1 MAIVGEIG
9 ETGSADVR
17 TRMLDAALELTWRG
31 GYEALSVRALA
42 ERANVSSRTIYAHFP
57 SLDAL
62 LITAIADA
70 SEDFY
75 GSLAEAPFAGSSAVE
90 RVNRLTTYLIETMT
104 ASRFLTV
111 AVVRALVSGK
121 PDVTLFVQKYEATVS
136 ALLASAIATDEPTDK
151 ELAAAEILANVW
163 FSAVVGWATRGGSP
177 ADIRAIMD
185 KTARAVLSSDSGLTA
200 PIERDRG
207 HVR

>member
-1 MAIVGEIG
+1 
-9 ETGSADVR
+9 
-17 TRMLDAALELTWRG
+17 MLDAALDLAWRG

-42 ERANVSSRTIYAHFP
+42 ERANVSSRTIYAHFA

-75 GSLAEAPFAGSSAVE
+75 ASLAKTPFPGSSAVE
-90 RVNRLTTYLIETMT
+90 RVNRLLTYLVETMS

-111 AVVRALVSGK
+111 ALVRALVSGK
-121 PDVTLFVQKYEATVS
+121 PDVALFVQKYEATVN
-136 ALLASAIATDEPTDK
+136 ALLASTIAADEPTDQ
-151 ELAAAEILANVW
+151 ERAAAEILENVW
-163 FSAVVGWATRGGSP
+163 FSAVVGWATGGGSP

-185 KTARAVLSSDSGLTA
+185 KTARAVLSSDPADGT
-200 PIERDRG
+200 DR
-207 HVR
+207 

>member
-1 MAIVGEIG
+1 MAEIR
-9 ETGSADVR
+9 ETGAADVR
-17 TRMLDAALELTWRG
+17 TRMLDAALELAWRG

-75 GSLAEAPFAGSSAVE
+75 GSLANAPFAGSSAVE
-90 RVNRLTTYLIETMT
+90 RVNRLTAYLVETMS

-111 AVVRALVSGK
+111 ALVRALVSGK
-121 PDVTLFVQKYEATVS
+121 PDVALFVQEYEATVN
-136 ALLASAIATDEPTDK
+136 ALLVSTIAADDPT
-151 ELAAAEILANVW
+151 EEERAAAEILENVW
-163 FSAVVGWATRGGSP
+163 FSAVVGWATGTGSP
-177 ADIRAIMD
+177 AYLRAIMD
-185 KTARAVLSSDSGLTA
+185 TTGRAVLSSGDN
-200 PIERDRG
+200 R
-207 HVR
+207 